1 MKKDKKNTKQKLFE
15 MMHKVGGMPLN
26 ENYKSDKLDLQRDQ
40 HLMSIRQNGE
50 KIGDIEIVDGKITTT
65 GIIGDNQY
73 DNFVE
78 LIKGLQGFNIKID
91 EFYW

>member
-1 MKKDKKNTKQKLFE
+1 MNCNLNKPIKKNKPMEKIE
-15 MMHKVGGMPLN
+15 KKSVV
-26 ENYKSDKLDLQRDQ
+26 YKTDKLDLQRDQ

-50 KIGDIEIVDGKITTT
+50 RIGDIEIVDGKITTS

-78 LIKGLQGFNIKID
+78 LVKGLQGFDIKID
-91 EFYW
+91 DFYW

>member
-1 MKKDKKNTKQKLFE
+1 MKKAVNKHD
-15 MMHKVGGMPLN
+15 
-26 ENYKSDKLDLQRDQ
+26 NYYNRELKRINLDSEYLPIVNSQRDQ

-50 KIGDIEIVDGKITTT
+50 RIGDIEIVDGKITTT

>member
-1 MKKDKKNTKQKLFE
+1 MKK
-15 MMHKVGGMPLN
+15 LN
-26 ENYKSDKLDLQRDQ
+26 ENYNQDKLDLQKDQ
-40 HLMSIRQNGE
+40 HLMSIRQNGK
-50 KIGDIEIVDGKITTT
+50 KIGDIEIIDCKITTT

-78 LIKGLQGFNIKID
+78 LIKGLQGFDIKID

>member
-1 MKKDKKNTKQKLFE
+1 MTHNKKN
-15 MMHKVGGMPLN
+15 N
-26 ENYKSDKLDLQRDQ
+26 ENYESEKLDLQKDQ
-40 HLMSIRQNGE
+40 HLMSIRKNGE
-50 KIGDIEIVDGKITTT
+50 RMGDIEIVDGKITTT

-78 LIKGLQGFNIKID
+78 LIKGLQGFDIKID

>member
-1 MKKDKKNTKQKLFE
+1 MGKF
-15 MMHKVGGMPLN
+15 N
-26 ENYKSDKLDLQRDQ
+26 ENYESEKLDLQRDQ

-50 KIGDIEIVDGKITTT
+50 RIGDIEIVDGKITTS
-65 GIIGDNQY
+65 GFIGGNQY

>member
-1 MKKDKKNTKQKLFE
+1 MKKQEKIKHF
-15 MMHKVGGMPLN
+15 VN
-26 ENYKSDKLDLQRDQ
+26 ESENKLDLQRDQ

-50 KIGDIEIVDGKITTT
+50 RIGDIEIVDGKITTCC
-65 GIIGDNQY
+65 IIGNNQY

-78 LIKGLQGFNIKID
+78 LIKGLQGFDIKID

>member
-1 MKKDKKNTKQKLFE
+1 MIHIKKF
-15 MMHKVGGMPLN
+15 N

-40 HLMSIRQNGE
+40 HMMSIRQNGE

-73 DNFVE
+73 DNLVE
-78 LIKGLQGFNIKID
+78 LIKGLQGFGIKID